1 MSLSAET
8 ILDRS
13 RRIPAFDTRR
23 AVAPA
28 SPGHN
33 RIGVGQPRSKTPQ
46 GNIFPPGTGLKSR
59 RLFSRHNLALR
70 LHMRRFR
77 CRTQQPRGFRRAPRW
92 ASRHQTPALKHQIR
106 NCVNPDLCNQFCVT
120 CAVHWFW
127 ASKPCCT
134 AAIDLCHVERSSC
147 HFGLWKKGFKKETEV
162 SVQTST

>member
-1 MSLSAET
+1 MGLHVTRRTDRAYLSLSSEKT
-8 ILDRS
+8 LDRS
-13 RRIPAFDTRR
+13 RRISAFDTRR

-77 CRTQQPRGFRRAPRW
+77 WMNSPASRISTSPAVGLTAPNACIETPNPKLCQPRFVQPILCYVRCALVLGIETLLYCGNRSM
-92 ASRHQTPALKHQIR
+92 SR
-106 NCVNPDLCNQFCVT
+106 
-120 CAVHWFW
+120 
-127 ASKPCCT
+127 
-134 AAIDLCHVERSSC
+134 
-147 HFGLWKKGFKKETEV
+147 
-162 SVQTST
+162 